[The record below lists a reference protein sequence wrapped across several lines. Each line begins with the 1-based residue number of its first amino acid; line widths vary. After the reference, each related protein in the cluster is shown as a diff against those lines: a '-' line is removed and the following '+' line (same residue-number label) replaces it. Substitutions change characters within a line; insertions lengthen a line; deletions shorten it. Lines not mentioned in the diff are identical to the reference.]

1 MILTALTEYYQR
13 LLANPDVESGLARVP
28 SFGFSEEKIGYILVL
43 SKEGDVVDV
52 LNNMD
57 VSGKKPVPKLT
68 SVPQSFKRPG
78 TTPKAF
84 YLWDK
89 TSYVLGVES
98 NKDKST
104 AKENP
109 WVLASKTFE
118 AFKLFHLEKL
128 ADVEDVG
135 LLALR
140 HFLEKWHPEQFNHF
154 PFKPEMIDANLAFK
168 LDGDYQLLHDRI
180 TAKIIWSKLLAPE
193 EGAIES
199 SCLVTG
205 ESAPI
210 ARLHPSIKG
219 IPGQTMGGSI
229 VSYNDDAYESYGK
242 KQGSNAPVSESAAFA
257 YTTALN
263 YLLRRENGQ
272 CVSIGDASTVFWA
285 VADNEKSA
293 QAAESLFGWMVN
305 MPSDDS
311 QETAQIK
318 PILDK
323 IAQGRPLIE
332 FAPDI
337 SPNTRFY
344 ILGLA
349 PNASR
354 LSIRFW
360 MDTTFGELSE
370 HIRTHFQDLSIE
382 PPVWREPPS
391 IWRLLIQTVPHRKK
405 ADGSRE
411 MPKTENIPPQLAGE
425 LMRSILTG
433 QAYPRMLLSQLT
445 QRIRAD
451 GQISGIRISLIKAVI
466 QRDYRKGLIQEE
478 VPMALDLSSKNPAYL
493 LGRLFAT
500 IERIQES
507 ALGRDVNST
516 VADRYYG
523 SAASVPFSVF
533 PRLLAGSQNHLTKIR
548 RDKPG
553 FAVNL
558 KKDLGEIIA
567 GLEGAFPKH
576 LSIEEQG
583 RFAVGYYHQKQ
594 SYYESRDKSGEEEI
608 TESTV

>member
-1 MILTALTEYYQR
+1 MILTALAEYYQR
-13 LLANPDVESGLARVP
+13 LLAKPDVESGLALVP

-43 SKEGDVVDV
+43 SKDGEVVDV

-57 VSGKKPVPKLT
+57 TSGKKILPKLIA
-68 SVPQSFKRPG
+68 VPQPVKRTSG
-78 TTPKAF
+78 VKANF
-84 YLWDK
+84 LWDK
-89 TSYVLGVES
+89 SAYVLGIEG
-98 NKDKST
+98 NKDKDSL
-104 AKENP
+104 KETP
-109 WVLASKTFE
+109 WILASKTFE
-118 AFKLFHLEKL
+118 AFKQFHLTIL
-128 ADVEDVG
+128 AEIDDVG

-140 HFLEKWHPEQFNHF
+140 RFLEKWQSEQFNHP
-154 PFKPEMIDANLAFK
+154 PFQPEMIDANFAFK
-168 LDGDYQLLHDRI
+168 LDGDSQLLHDRV
-180 TAKIIWSKLLAPE
+180 AAQSIWARLLAPE
-193 EGAIES
+193 EGAVES

-205 ESAPI
+205 KTGQI

-219 IPGQTMGGSI
+219 VYGGQSSGGSI
-229 VSYNDDAYESYGK
+229 VSFNADAYTSYGK
-242 KQGSNAPVSESAAFA
+242 NQGENAPVSELAAFA

-285 VADNEKSA
+285 VADNEKA
-293 QAAESLFGWMVN
+293 AEAAESLFGWMVN

-311 QETAQIK
+311 QETAQIR

-323 IAQGRPLIE
+323 IAQGRPLSE

-337 SPNTRFY
+337 SPKTRFY

-349 PNASR
+349 PNAAR
-354 LSIRFW
+354 LSIRYW
-360 MDTTFGELSE
+360 MDTTFGELAE
-370 HIRTHFQDLSIE
+370 HVRQHYADLAIQ
-382 PPVWREPPS
+382 PLGWREPPS
-391 IWRLLIQTVPHRKK
+391 IWRLLIQTAAQGK
-405 ADGSRE
+405 S
-411 MPKTENIPPQLAGE
+411 ENIHPQLAGE

-451 GQISGIRISLIKAVI
+451 GQITGIRISLTKAVI
-466 QRDYRKGLIQEE
+466 QRDYRKGRIQEE
-478 VPMALDLSSKNPAYL
+478 MPMALDLSSKNSAYL

-567 GLEGAFPKH
+567 GLDGAFPKH

-594 SYYESRDKSGEEEI
+594 SYYESKDKSAEEEI
-608 TESTV
+608 AAPTV

>member
-13 LLANPDVESGLARVP
+13 LLANPDVESGLSRVP

-43 SKEGDVVDV
+43 SKEGVVVDV

-57 VSGKKPVPKLT
+57 TSGKKPVPKLT
-68 SVPQSFKRPG
+68 SVPQPVKRTSG
-78 TTPKAF
+78 IKSNF
-84 YLWDK
+84 LWDK
-89 TSYVLGVES
+89 SAYVLGVEG
-98 NKDKST
+98 NKDKAT
-104 AKENP
+104 AKETP
-109 WVLASKTFE
+109 WILADKTFE
-118 AFKLFHLEKL
+118 AFKQYHLAIL
-128 ADVEDVG
+128 AEVDDVG
-135 LLALR
+135 LLALKS
-140 HFLEKWHPEQFNHF
+140 FLEKWQPEQFNQF
-154 PFKPEMIDANLAFK
+154 PFQPEMIDANLAFK
-168 LDGDYQLLHDRI
+168 LDGDNQLLHDRVA
-180 TAKIIWSKLLAPE
+180 AKFIWSKLLAPE

-199 SCLVTG
+199 NCLVTG
-205 ESAPI
+205 ETGPI

-219 IPGQTMGGSI
+219 VYGGQSSGGSI
-229 VSYNDDAYESYGK
+229 VSFNADAYTSYGK
-242 KQGSNAPVSESAAFA
+242 NQGENAPVSESAAFA

-293 QAAESLFGWMVN
+293 QAVESLFGWMLN
-305 MPSDDS
+305 MPADDS

-323 IAQGRPLIE
+323 IAQGRPLTE

-337 SPNTRFY
+337 SLSTRFY

-349 PNASR
+349 PNAAR
-354 LSIRFW
+354 LSIRYW
-360 MDTTFGELSE
+360 MDTTFGELAE
-370 HIRTHFQDLSIE
+370 HVRQHYLDMAIKPLG
-382 PPVWREPPS
+382 WREPPS
-391 IWRLLIQTVPHRKK
+391 VWRLLIQTAAQGK
-405 ADGSRE
+405 S
-411 MPKTENIPPQLAGE
+411 ENIPPQLAGE

-567 GLEGAFPKH
+567 GLDGAFPKH

-594 SYYESRDKSGEEEI
+594 SYYESKDKSAEEEI
-608 TESTV
+608 TEPTA

>member
-43 SKEGDVVDV
+43 SKDGDVVDV

-57 VSGKKPVPKLT
+57 TSGKKPVPKLT
-68 SVPQSFKRPG
+68 SVPQSCKRPG

-89 TSYVLGVES
+89 TSYVLGIES
-98 NKDKST
+98 NKDKAT
-104 AKENP
+104 AKEIP

-118 AFKLFHLEKL
+118 AFKQFHLATLTEV
-128 ADVEDVG
+128 DDVG
-135 LLALR
+135 LLAIR
-140 HFLEKWHPEQFNHF
+140 HFLEKWQPEQFNLL

-168 LDGDYQLLHDRI
+168 LDRDNQFLHDRI
-180 TAKIIWSKLLAPE
+180 ASKIIWTKLLAPE
-193 EGAIES
+193 EGTIES
-199 SCLVTG
+199 VCLVTG
-205 ESAPI
+205 ETRPI

-219 IPGQTMGGSI
+219 VYGGQSSGGSI
-229 VSYNDDAYESYGK
+229 VSFNADAYTSYGK
-242 KQGSNAPVSESAAFA
+242 NQGENAPVSESAAFA

-263 YLLRRENGQ
+263 YLLRREKGQ

-285 VADNEKSA
+285 VAENEKAA
-293 QAAESLFGWMVN
+293 QTAESLFGWMVN
-305 MPSDDS
+305 MPADDS

-323 IAQGRPLIE
+323 IAQGRPLVE

-349 PNASR
+349 PNAAR
-354 LSIRFW
+354 LSIRYW
-360 MDTTFGELSE
+360 MDTTFGELAG
-370 HIRTHFQDLSIE
+370 HIRQHYLDLAIK
-382 PPVWREPPS
+382 PLGWREPPS
-391 IWRLLIQTVPHRKK
+391 IWRLLIQTAAQGK
-405 ADGSRE
+405 S
-411 MPKTENIPPQLAGE
+411 ENIHPQLAGE

-478 VPMALDLSSKNPAYL
+478 VPMALDLSSKNTAYL

-507 ALGRDVNST
+507 ALGREVNST

-567 GLEGAFPKH
+567 GLDGAFPKH

-583 RFAVGYYHQKQ
+583 RFSVGYYHQKQ
-594 SYYESRDKSGEEEI
+594 NYYESKDKSVEEEK
-608 TESTV
+608 TEPTV

>member
-13 LLANPDVESGLARVP
+13 LLASPDVESGLARVP

-43 SKEGDVVDV
+43 SKDGEVVDI

-57 VSGKKPVPKLT
+57 TSGKKPIPKLT

-98 NKDKST
+98 NKDKTT

-118 AFKLFHLEKL
+118 AFKQFHLEIL
-128 ADVEDVG
+128 ADVDDVG

-140 HFLEKWHPEQFNHF
+140 LFVEKWQPEQFNHL
-154 PFKPEMIDANLAFK
+154 PFQPEMIDANLAFK
-168 LDGDYQLLHDRI
+168 LDGDHQLLHDRV
-180 TAKIIWSKLLAPE
+180 AAQSIWSTLLAPE

-205 ESAPI
+205 EKAPI

-219 IPGQTMGGSI
+219 VYGGQSSGGSI
-229 VSYNDDAYESYGK
+229 VSFNADAYTSYGK
-242 KQGSNAPVSESAAFA
+242 NQGENAPISESAAFA

-285 VADNEKSA
+285 VADSEKIA

-305 MPSDDS
+305 MPADDS

-318 PILDK
+318 PILEK
-323 IAQGRPLIE
+323 VAQGRPLLE

-337 SPNTRFY
+337 SPNTRFFV
-344 ILGLA
+344 LGLA
-349 PNASR
+349 PNAAR
-354 LSIRFW
+354 LSIRYW
-360 MDTTFGELSE
+360 MDTTFGDLAE
-370 HIRTHFQDLSIE
+370 HIRQHYLDLAIQ
-382 PPVWREPPS
+382 PLGWREPPS
-391 IWRLLIQTVPHRKK
+391 IWRLLIQTAAQGK
-405 ADGSRE
+405 S
-411 MPKTENIPPQLAGE
+411 ENIHPQLAGE

-433 QAYPRMLLSQLT
+433 QHYPRMLLSQLT

-451 GQISGIRISLIKAVI
+451 GQITGIRISLIKAVI

-558 KKDLGEIIA
+558 KKDLGEIIG
-567 GLEGAFPKH
+567 GLDGAFPKH

-594 SYYESRDKSGEEEI
+594 SYYESKDKSVEEEV
-608 TESTV
+608 TEPTA

>member
-13 LLANPDVESGLARVP
+13 LQTNPDVESGLARVP

-43 SKEGDVVDV
+43 SKDGDVVDV

-57 VSGKKPVPKLT
+57 TSGKKPVPKLT
-68 SVPQSFKRPG
+68 SVPRPVKRTSG
-78 TTPKAF
+78 VKSNF
-84 YLWDK
+84 LWDK
-89 TSYVLGVES
+89 SAYVLGVEG
-98 NKDKST
+98 NKDKAT
-104 AKENP
+104 AKETP
-109 WVLASKTFE
+109 WILADKTFE
-118 AFKLFHLEKL
+118 AFKQYHLAIL
-128 ADVEDVG
+128 AEVDDVG

-140 HFLEKWHPEQFNHF
+140 HFLEKWQPEQFNQL
-154 PFKPEMIDANLAFK
+154 PFQPEMIDANLAFK
-168 LDGDYQLLHDRI
+168 LDGDHQLLHDRVV
-180 TAKIIWSKLLAPE
+180 AQFIWSKLLAPD

-205 ESAPI
+205 ETGPI

-219 IPGQTMGGSI
+219 VYGGQSSGGSI
-229 VSYNDDAYESYGK
+229 VSFNADAYTSYGK
-242 KQGSNAPVSESAAFA
+242 NQGENAPVSESAAFA

-285 VADNEKSA
+285 VADNEKTA

-305 MPSDDS
+305 MPADDS

-323 IAQGRPLIE
+323 VAQGKPLIE
-332 FAPDI
+332 IAPDI

-349 PNASR
+349 PNAAR
-354 LSIRFW
+354 LSIRYW
-360 MDTTFGELSE
+360 MDTTFGELAM
-370 HIRTHFQDLSIE
+370 HVRQHYLDLAIK
-382 PPVWREPPS
+382 PLGWREPPS
-391 IWRLLIQTVPHRKK
+391 IWRLLIQTAAQGK
-405 ADGSRE
+405 S
-411 MPKTENIPPQLAGE
+411 ENIHPQLAGE

-478 VPMALDLSSKNPAYL
+478 VPMALDLSSKNTAYL

-507 ALGRDVNST
+507 ALGREVNST

-567 GLEGAFPKH
+567 GLDGAFPKH

-594 SYYESRDKSGEEEI
+594 SYYETKDKSVEEEI
-608 TESTV
+608 TEPTA

>member
-43 SKEGDVVDV
+43 SKGGKVVDV

-57 VSGKKPVPKLT
+57 TSGKKPIPKLT

-98 NKDKST
+98 NKDKAT
-104 AKENP
+104 AKETP
-109 WVLASKTFE
+109 WVLASKTLE
-118 AFKLFHLEKL
+118 AFKQFHLEIL
-128 ADVEDVG
+128 ANVDDVG

-140 HFLEKWHPEQFNHF
+140 SFVEKWQPEQFNHL
-154 PFKPEMIDANLAFK
+154 PFQPEMIDANLAFK
-168 LDGDYQLLHDRI
+168 LDGDHQLLHDRV
-180 TAKIIWSKLLAPE
+180 AAQSIWSTLLAPE
-193 EGAIES
+193 EGAVES

-205 ESAPI
+205 EKGPI

-219 IPGQTMGGSI
+219 VYGGQSSGGSI
-229 VSYNDDAYESYGK
+229 VSFNADAYTSYGK
-242 KQGSNAPVSESAAFA
+242 NQGENAPVSESAAFA

-285 VADNEKSA
+285 VADSEKTA

-305 MPSDDS
+305 MPADDS

-318 PILDK
+318 PILEK
-323 IAQGRPLIE
+323 VAQGRPLLE

-337 SPNTRFY
+337 SPNTRFFV
-344 ILGLA
+344 LGLA
-349 PNASR
+349 PNAAR
-354 LSIRFW
+354 LSIRYW
-360 MDTTFGELSE
+360 MDTTFGDLAE
-370 HIRTHFQDLSIE
+370 HIRQHYLDLSIQ
-382 PPVWREPPS
+382 PLGWREPPS
-391 IWRLLIQTVPHRKK
+391 IWRLLIQTAAQGK
-405 ADGSRE
+405 S
-411 MPKTENIPPQLAGE
+411 ENIHPQLAGE

-433 QAYPRMLLSQLT
+433 QPYPRMLLSQLT

-548 RDKPG
+548 REKPG

-558 KKDLGEIIA
+558 KKDLSEIIA
-567 GLEGAFPKH
+567 GLDGAFPKH
-576 LSIEEQG
+576 LSIEAQG

-594 SYYESRDKSGEEEI
+594 SYYESKDKSAEEDI
-608 TESTV
+608 AVPTV

>member
-1 MILTALTEYYQR
+1 MILTALTQYYQR

-43 SKEGDVVDV
+43 SKDGDVVDV
-52 LNNMD
+52 LNNMNT
-57 VSGKKPVPKLT
+57 SGKKPLPKLT
-68 SVPQSFKRPG
+68 SVPQPVKRTSG
-78 TTPKAF
+78 VKSNF
-84 YLWDK
+84 LWDK
-89 TSYVLGVES
+89 SAYVLGVEG
-98 NKDKST
+98 NKDKAT
-104 AKENP
+104 AKETP
-109 WVLASKTFE
+109 WLLAGKTFE
-118 AFKLFHLEKL
+118 AFKLFHMEKL
-128 ADVEDVG
+128 ADVEDAG
-135 LLALR
+135 LLGLM
-140 HFLEKWHPEQFNHF
+140 HFLEKWQPEQFNQL
-154 PFKPEMIDANLAFK
+154 PFQPEMIDANLAFK
-168 LDGDYQLLHDRI
+168 LDGDHQLLHDRV
-180 TAKIIWSKLLAPE
+180 AAQFIWSKLLAPD

-205 ESAPI
+205 ETGPI

-219 IPGQTMGGSI
+219 VYGGQSSGGSI
-229 VSYNDDAYESYGK
+229 VSFNADAYTSYGK
-242 KQGSNAPVSESAAFA
+242 HQGENAPVSESAAFA

-285 VADNEKSA
+285 VADNEQSA

-305 MPSDDS
+305 MPTDDS
-311 QETAQIK
+311 QETAQIR

-323 IAQGRPLIE
+323 VAQGRPLME

-349 PNASR
+349 PNAAR
-354 LSIRFW
+354 LSIRYW
-360 MDTTFGELSE
+360 MDTTFGELAG
-370 HIRTHFQDLSIE
+370 HVRQHYLDLTIK
-382 PPVWREPPS
+382 PLGWREPPS
-391 IWRLLIQTVPHRKK
+391 IWRLLIQTAAQGK
-405 ADGSRE
+405 S
-411 MPKTENIPPQLAGE
+411 ENIHPQLAGE

-478 VPMALDLSSKNPAYL
+478 VPMALDLSSKNTAYL

-507 ALGRDVNST
+507 ALVREVNST

-594 SYYESRDKSGEEEI
+594 SYYETKDKSVEEEI
-608 TESTV
+608 TEPTV